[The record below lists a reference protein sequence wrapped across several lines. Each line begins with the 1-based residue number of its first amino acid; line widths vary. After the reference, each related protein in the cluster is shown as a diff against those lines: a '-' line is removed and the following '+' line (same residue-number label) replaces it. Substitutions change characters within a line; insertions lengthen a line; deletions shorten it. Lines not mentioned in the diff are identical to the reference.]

1 MSALSTARVGAVLVA
16 DLRARLRRPA
26 VAVLVAGAAVGAVL
40 MIPDPGPGSGLVM
53 IGGAR
58 ALYTSPTLAFATA
71 TLLSLLLSFFGFYVA
86 GHALGRDVRARLGGV
101 LASTPVSNVEYL
113 AGKLLGSVALLGVV
127 AAGFL
132 AAAMAMQLV
141 RGEGPLEPW
150 TYLAH
155 YAVLTLPCIVWV
167 SALALVFECTPG
179 LSGRL
184 GDLAYFLVWG
194 GSVPRGIVGWKS
206 GGPWRGRVFDFT
218 GIGFVVS
225 QVERIAGTRQ
235 FTIGYAPGDATRAPL
250 LFPGLSFPPEV
261 LGARALSLLA
271 PLLIAPVALLLF
283 RRFDPA
289 RTQRTAGAGRFAVP
303 AWAEKAVA
311 AITRPALAPLL
322 RLAPDVALGFRT
334 RPLLAA
340 LVPAFAFTA
349 LGLPAEAVR
358 QGLLPVVF
366 AALSVA
372 LADLATRER
381 ACGMAAL
388 VFSTPRRRERFATWK
403 LGSALGTAW
412 LLAGVPVLRLLWA
425 EPRAGVSAAIG
436 ISFLAAASVALGIAS
451 GTPKTFVAASL
462 ALWYLSLNAKTSAP
476 ALDFGGW
483 WAVATPWNQ
492 AAWAAATLAAVVLA
506 VAAHRRRLAVD
517 S

>member
-1 MSALSTARVGAVLVA
+1 M
-16 DLRARLRRPA
+16 
-26 VAVLVAGAAVGAVL
+26 
-40 MIPDPGPGSGLVM
+40 
-53 IGGAR
+53 
-58 ALYTSPTLAFATA
+58 
-71 TLLSLLLSFFGFYVA
+71 
-86 GHALGRDVRARLGGV
+86 
-101 LASTPVSNVEYL
+101 LASTPVSNAEYL
-113 AGKLLGSVALLGVV
+113 AGKLLGSVALLSVV
-127 AAGFL
+127 GAGFL

-184 GDLAYFLVWG
+184 GDVAYFFIWG
-194 GSVPRGIVGWKS
+194 ASVPLGIFGWKP
-206 GGPWRGRVFDFT
+206 GGPWLGRVFDFT
-218 GIGFVVS
+218 GIGFVVG
-225 QVERIAGTRQ
+225 QVERIAGTRH
-235 FTIGYAPGDATRAPL
+235 FTIGYAPGDVTRAPV

-271 PLLIAPVALLLF
+271 PLLVVPIALVLF

-289 RTQRTAGAGRFAVP
+289 RTRRTAGASRFAVP
-303 AWAEKAVA
+303 AWAEKAA
-311 AITRPALAPLL
+311 AAVTRPALSPLV
-322 RLAPDVALGFRT
+322 RLVPDVALGFRA

-349 LGLPAEAVR
+349 LALPADAVR

-366 AALSVA
+366 VALSLA
-372 LADLATRER
+372 LADVATRER
-381 ACGMAAL
+381 ACGLVAL
-388 VFSTPRRRERFATWK
+388 VFSTPRRREHFAAWK

-412 LLAGVPVLRLLWA
+412 LLAGVPVLRLLWT
-425 EPRAGVSAAIG
+425 EPRSGVSAAIG
-436 ISFLAAASVALGIAS
+436 ISFLAAASVALGIAT

-483 WAVATPWNQ
+483 WAAATPAIQ
-492 AAWAAATLAAVVLA
+492 AGWAAASAVAVVLA
-506 VAAHRRRLAVD
+506 LAAHCRRLAAE